1 MRKHIGDIIL
11 LVSALA
17 LTAFIAF
24 LASSAY
30 GAPEAEIVPV
40 APPQFTF
47 ETNVREVAEAEAVEE
62 PLLVSLGR
70 FKVTHYCP
78 CEICCGK
85 SDGITAT
92 GTYATPGRTLAVDPS
107 VIPFGSKVLLKY
119 EDGTTDDYIAEDR
132 GGAIKGNRVDV
143 FMGQHK
149 AALHAGVR
157 YAEVFLVGG
166 ER

>member
-1 MRKHIGDIIL
+1 MKKHIGDIVL
-11 LVSALA
+11 FVSALA
-17 LTAFIAF
+17 LTAFLAF
-24 LASSAY
+24 LASNAY
-30 GAPEAEIVPV
+30 GAEAEIVPV

-47 ETNVREVAEAEAVEE
+47 ETNVREVVEAEAVEE

-78 CEICCGK
+78 CEKCCGK

-107 VIPFGSKVLLKY
+107 VIPYGSKVILRY
-119 EDGTTDDYIAEDR
+119 EDGTVDDYIAEDR

-143 FMGQHK
+143 FMGQHR

-157 YAEVFLVGG
+157 YAEVFLVGDA
-166 ER
+166 R